1 MTLSQNGRPS
11 PLDELYE
18 YAKNKGTITY
28 QEVTDRLGN
37 TFFEADQLDKVLDK
51 LEEVLGITAGH
62 TTPDGVFTLNATR
75 CLGACG
81 LAPVMMIN
89 EDVYGRLTPDQIP
102 EIIAKYR
109 S

>member
-1 MTLSQNGRPS
+1 MRTLAGIPVGLPALTRAAKLTRRAGRVGFDWP
-11 PLDELYE
+11 D
-18 YAKNKGTITY
+18 A
-28 QEVTDRLGN
+28 
-37 TFFEADQLDKVLDK
+37 AAVLDK